1 MYSWTDSLDEGQIE
15 MVEVVGNLVLFH
27 LGQALNQLLTSV
39 PCPILS
45 PPVDF
50 AFFGSNEI
58 ENEIKN
64 CVSGRK
70 GEGEA
75 EQMGKWRLLWSL
87 RYQNGL
93 LPLNYF

>member
-1 MYSWTDSLDEGQIE
+1 MINIRRCWCIPGQI
-15 MVEVVGNLVLFH
+15 
-27 LGQALNQLLTSV
+27 
-39 PCPILS
+39 
-45 PPVDF
+45 PVDF

-93 LPLNYF
+93 FPLNYF